1 MNKRIFTLMAA
12 AMLLG
17 APMSDLAFAQT
28 SPVPVEVPMND
39 PDDGVVKNLANGLK
53 FVLKISTTD
62 NSFVQVAAVPETNFV
77 TTGVANVT
85 IAEASVFEI
94 RNYSGGTF
102 ELWVNGK
109 QFIVSATGSATTTA
123 NNAAKSFYASKG
135 SGVCTKSDFTSIKI
149 ATVGAAGADVYT
161 ASAYTKKLTLD
172 AETLN
177 KNISGKGFYF
187 QFPGATVAPDKN
199 PFEDQMVAVD
209 ANDIYGETGL
219 MFAIADEA
227 GLKLLESTSADNV
240 KAATFVM
247 VSPEKNFGITG
258 FDKANGEGY
267 DFILV
272 KGDKLDA
279 NNTLKDGKIAYD
291 NGIYTITED
300 DVLGAPGQYTIEMS
314 SLKVKY
320 GSNENKNAT
329 NLLVGAYSLTDGG
342 LKTYITTFA
351 DTRNYAKAQTTGNTW
366 AKAADILKTNGPAIY
381 NIYFTGTQPVDQTAS
396 LYGKYY
402 VSNYGASDFVNVAV
416 APKDVNVK
424 APAAQWVVTGMGS
437 NDGYVLF
444 KNLETNETA
453 SFYLYKTDKAGIYD
467 VYNGQAYIYDAN
479 EPTGVKS
486 LGVEQIRLTPA
497 VESDGFLTLTD
508 AQLKQ
513 KAELIFNG
521 SNNLVVDQ
529 VYMTYSADDKKY
541 IPVSDADMSQYW
553 TLVEAES
560 VKNEVDYVYLNN
572 NEIATKEDSTLL
584 TIQAYYLTTK
594 NATKETVGL
603 VAGNGYTLAAV
614 GNDIAANLD
623 RFVFKKNVNGT
634 YTVITIAKS
643 IQLNDDNAATN
654 YGNVVK
660 YDALKLIVNQTA
672 GFIGNTEIS
681 AQGFYSDVTFSM
693 TELGESLE
701 GKPRHATFEG
711 DNGAISFKANNAG
724 ILEGI
729 IAAEGLTFWLD
740 TADSQ
745 AELPTFYISKGIA
758 TAEEDSA
765 ETMAAASATMRNFM
779 YYAYDSLYYWNESKA
794 AYDVDANYAL
804 EGAYAGNPN
813 KNSDVKAVFRTAAL
827 TGIDTLT
834 AVVDGENIIVA
845 EDAKEDVCL
854 GGLDNF
860 KFYITKADNGYVIS
874 PKSDVNKYLY
884 NLNGRL
890 GFTSVED
897 QALVVTLGAG
907 DPTANESVADAVEG
921 VKVVG
926 GNGYV
931 EIQGA
936 AGKNVVV
943 TNILGKVI
951 ANTVLTSDNQTINV
965 PAGIVVVAVEGE
977 EAAKAVVK

>member
-17 APMSDLAFAQT
+17 APMSDLAFAAQT
-28 SPVPVEVPMND
+28 TLVSQEVVLTNAK
-39 PDDGVVKNLANGLK
+39 GLANGVK
-53 FVLKISTTD
+53 FVLKTT
-62 NSFVQVAAVPETNFV
+62 NGFV
-77 TTGVANVT
+77 TVKNVSDTDFVTKNADNESAVAK
-85 IAEASVFEI
+85 ASVFEI
-94 RNYSGGTF
+94 RNYSNKTF

-109 QFIVSATGSATTTA
+109 QFVTKGA
-123 NNAAKSFYASKG
+123 NAAADGNDVNKIFYARNS
-135 SGVCTKSDFTSIKI
+135 SGVYDKADFEAINT
-149 ATVGAAGADVYT
+149 AVLGGVGDQVYS
-161 ASAYTKKLTLD
+161 ASAYTKKTTLN

-199 PFEDQMVAVD
+199 PFADQMVAVD
-209 ANDIYGETGL
+209 ANNINGGTGL

-227 GLKLLESTSADNV
+227 GLKLLETPSADNV

-258 FDKANGEGY
+258 FNKAGGEGY

-272 KGDKLDA
+272 KGDKLDT

-300 DVLGAPGQYTIEMS
+300 DVLGAPGQYTIKMS
-314 SLKVKY
+314 SLKVKD
-320 GSNENKNAT
+320 GSNENKTAS

-351 DTRNYAKAQTTGNTW
+351 NTRKYAKAQTTGNTW

-381 NIYFTGTQPVDQTAS
+381 NIYFTGTQPDDQTTS
-396 LYGKYY
+396 LYGKYL
-402 VSNYGASDFVNVAV
+402 VSNYGGASNFENQVL
-416 APKDVNVK
+416 APKDVNVES
-424 APAAQWVVTGMGS
+424 PAAQWVVVSMGS

-444 KNLETNETA
+444 QNLETNSTV
-453 SFYLYKTDKAGIYD
+453 SFNLYKTDKTGIYD
-467 VYNGQAYIYDAN
+467 VYNG
-479 EPTGVKS
+479 TVSS
-486 LGVEQIRLTPA
+486 LSVEQIRLTPVA
-497 VESDGFLTLTD
+497 ESDGFLALTD
-508 AQLKQ
+508 VQLKQ

-521 SNNLVVDQ
+521 KDNLVASEL
-529 VYMTYSADDKKY
+529 YMTYSEDDSKF
-541 IPVSDADMSQYW
+541 IPVSDADKSQYW
-553 TLVEAES
+553 TLEKAES
-560 VKNEVDYVYLNN
+560 VKNEIDYAYLHN

-594 NATKETVGL
+594 NDAKEVVGL
-603 VAGNGYTLAAV
+603 VKNGTNYELAKATT
-614 GNDIAANLD
+614 DKATDWD
-623 RFVFKKNVNGT
+623 RFVFKKNANGS
-634 YTVITIAKS
+634 YEVIVLENA
-643 IQLNDDNAATN
+643 LNDQNAANN
-654 YGNVVK
+654 YAAVIK
-660 YDALKLIVNQTA
+660 YNAIKLAVSGSNLA
-672 GFIGNTEIS
+672 EVYVG
-681 AQGFYSDVTFSM
+681 AQGYYSNVTFSM

-711 DNGAISFKANNAG
+711 DNGAISYKANNAG

-729 IAAEGLTFWLD
+729 IATEGLTFWLD

-765 ETMAAASATMRNFM
+765 ETKAAAPATMRNFM

-834 AVVDGENIIVA
+834 AVVDGENVIVA
-845 EDAKEDVCL
+845 EAAKEDVCL

-890 GFTSVED
+890 GFTSDEEK
-897 QALVVTLGAG
+897 ALVVTLGAG

>member
-12 AMLLG
+12 AILLG
-17 APMSDLAFAQT
+17 APMSDLAFAT
-28 SPVPVEVPMND
+28 PTTLSSEEVVLTNAK
-39 PDDGVVKNLANGLK
+39 GLANGVK
-53 FVLKISTTD
+53 FVLKTS
-62 NSFVQVAAVPETNFV
+62 SGGFV
-77 TTGVANVT
+77 TVKNVT
-85 IAEASVFEI
+85 DTDFVTKNADNESDVAKASVFEI
-94 RNYSGGTF
+94 RNYSNKTF

-109 QFIVSATGSATTTA
+109 QFVTKGA
-123 NNAAKSFYASKG
+123 NVAADGDGVNKIFYALKNSA
-135 SGVCTKSDFTSIKI
+135 VCDKADFDAINT
-149 ATVGAAGADVYT
+149 AVLGGAGDEVYR
-161 ASAYTKKLTLD
+161 ASAHTKKTTLD

-199 PFEDQMVAVD
+199 PFADQMVAVD
-209 ANDIYGETGL
+209 ADNINSGTGL

-227 GLKLLESTSADNV
+227 GLKLLETPSADNV

-258 FDKANGEGY
+258 FNKAGGEGY

-272 KGDKLDA
+272 KGDKLDN

-300 DVLGAPGQYTIEMS
+300 DVLGAPGQYTIKMS
-314 SLKVKY
+314 SLKVKD
-320 GSNENKNAT
+320 GSNENKTAS

-351 DTRNYAKAQTTGNTW
+351 DTRKYAKAQTTGNTW

-381 NIYFTGTQPVDQTAS
+381 NIYFTGTQPDDQTTS
-396 LYGKYY
+396 LYGKYL
-402 VSNYGASDFVNVAV
+402 VSNYGTSNFENQAL
-416 APKDVNVK
+416 APKDVNV
-424 APAAQWVVTGMGS
+424 ASPAAQWVVVSMGN

-444 KNLETNETA
+444 QNLETNSTV
-453 SFYLYKTDKAGIYD
+453 SFNLYKTDKSGIYD
-467 VYNGQAYIYDAN
+467 VYNG
-479 EPTGVKS
+479 TVSS
-486 LGVEQIRLTPA
+486 LSVEQIRLTPA

-541 IPVSDADMSQYW
+541 IPVSDADKSQYW

-594 NATKETVGL
+594 NASKETVGL

-660 YDALKLIVNQTA
+660 YDASKLIVNQTA
-672 GFIGNTEIS
+672 GFIGNTVIS

-765 ETMAAASATMRNFM
+765 ETKAAAPATMRNFM
-779 YYAYDSLYYWNESKA
+779 YYAYDSLYYWNENKA
-794 AYDVDANYAL
+794 AYDIDANYAL
-804 EGAYAGNPN
+804 EGSYVGNPSPS
-813 KNSDVKAVFRTAAL
+813 SDVKAVFRTAAL
-827 TGIDTLT
+827 TGVDTLT

-936 AGKNVVV
+936 VGKNVVV

>member
-1 MNKRIFTLMAA
+1 
-12 AMLLG
+12 MLLG
-17 APMSDLAFAQT
+17 APMSDLAFAAPTILSSQ
-28 SPVPVEVPMND
+28 EVALTEAK
-39 PDDGVVKNLANGLK
+39 GLANGVK
-53 FVLKISTTD
+53 FVLKTT
-62 NSFVQVAAVPETNFV
+62 NGGFV
-77 TTGVANVT
+77 TVKNVT
-85 IAEASVFEI
+85 DTDFVTKDAVNESSLAKASVFEI
-94 RNYSGGTF
+94 RNYSNKTF

-109 QFIVSATGSATTTA
+109 QFVTKGA
-123 NNAAKSFYASKG
+123 NAATNGNDVNKIFYARNS
-135 SGVCTKSDFTSIKI
+135 SGVYDKADFAAINT
-149 ATVGAAGADVYT
+149 AVLGGVGEEVYS
-161 ASAYTKKLTLD
+161 ASAYTKKTRLD

-199 PFEDQMVAVD
+199 PFANQMVAVD
-209 ANDIYGETGL
+209 ADDINPGSTGL

-227 GLKLLESTSADNV
+227 GLKLLETPSADNV
-240 KAATFVM
+240 NAATFVM

-300 DVLGAPGQYTIEMS
+300 DVLGAPGQYTIKMS
-314 SLKVKY
+314 SLKVKD
-320 GSNENKNAT
+320 GSNENKTAS

-351 DTRNYAKAQTTGNTW
+351 DTRKYAKAQTTGNTW

-381 NIYFTGTQPVDQTAS
+381 NIYFTGTQPDDQTTS

-467 VYNGQAYIYDAN
+467 VYNGQAYIYDVTSTN
-479 EPTGVKS
+479 GVK
-486 LGVEQIRLTPA
+486 LLDVEQIRLTPA

-541 IPVSDADMSQYW
+541 IPVSDADKSQYW

-643 IQLNDDNAATN
+643 VQLNDDNAATN

-660 YDALKLIVNQTA
+660 YDASKLIVNQTA
-672 GFIGNTEIS
+672 GFIGNTVIS

-765 ETMAAASATMRNFM
+765 ETKAAAPATMRNFM

-794 AYDVDANYAL
+794 AYDVDVNYAL
-804 EGAYAGNPN
+804 EGAYAGNPT
-813 KNSDVKAVFRTAAL
+813 KDSDVKAVFRAAAL

-907 DPTANESVADAVEG
+907 DPTANESVAEAVES

>member
-1 MNKRIFTLMAA
+1 
-12 AMLLG
+12 MLLG
-17 APMSDLAFAQT
+17 APMSDLAFAAPTTLSSQEVALT
-28 SPVPVEVPMND
+28 SAK
-39 PDDGVVKNLANGLK
+39 GLANGVK
-53 FVLKISTTD
+53 FILETT
-62 NSFVQVAAVPETNFV
+62 SGFVIVKNVPDTDFV
-77 TTGVANVT
+77 TKGVENEPDVAK
-85 IAEASVFEI
+85 ASVFEI
-94 RNYSGGTF
+94 RNYSSKTF

-109 QFIVSATGSATTTA
+109 QFVTKGA
-123 NNAAKSFYASKG
+123 NAAANGNDVNKIFYARNS
-135 SGVCTKSDFTSIKI
+135 SGVYDKADFDAI
-149 ATVGAAGADVYT
+149 YT
-161 ASAYTKKLTLD
+161 AVLGGVGEEVYSAKANTKKTTLD
-172 AETLN
+172 AEALN

-209 ANDIYGETGL
+209 ANDIINGETGL

-227 GLKLLESTSADNV
+227 GLKLLENLSADNV

-279 NNTLKDGKIAYD
+279 NNSLKDGKVAYD
-291 NGIYTITED
+291 NGIYVITED
-300 DVLGAPGQYTIEMS
+300 DVLGAPGQYTIEMNT
-314 SLKVKY
+314 LKIKS
-320 GSNENKNAT
+320 GSNENKPASK
-329 NLLVGAYSLTDGG
+329 LLVGAYSLTDGG

-351 DTRNYAKAQTTGNTW
+351 NTRKYAKAQTTGNTW

-381 NIYFTGTQPVDQTAS
+381 NIYFTGTQPDDQTLS
-396 LYGKYY
+396 LYGKYL
-402 VSNYGASDFVNVAV
+402 VSNYKISGFVNQAV
-416 APKDVNVK
+416 APKDVNVES
-424 APAAQWVVTGMGS
+424 PAAQWVVTSMGS

-444 KNLETNETA
+444 QNLETNSTI
-453 SFYLYKTDKAGIYD
+453 SFNLYKTDKAGIYD
-467 VYNGQAYIYDAN
+467 VYDGRVDAL
-479 EPTGVKS
+479 S
-486 LGVEQIRLTPA
+486 VEQIRLTPVA
-497 VESDGFLTLTD
+497 ESDGFLALTD
-508 AQLKQ
+508 VQLKQ

-521 SNNLVVDQ
+521 KDNLVASEL
-529 VYMTYSADDKKY
+529 YMTYSEDDSKF
-541 IPVSDADMSQYW
+541 IPVSDADKSQYW
-553 TLVEAES
+553 TLEKAES
-560 VKNEVDYVYLNN
+560 VKNEIDYAYLHN

-594 NATKETVGL
+594 NDAKEVVGL
-603 VAGNGYTLAAV
+603 VKNGTNYELAKATT
-614 GNDIAANLD
+614 DKATDWD
-623 RFVFKKNVNGT
+623 RFVFKKNANGS
-634 YTVITIAKS
+634 YEVIVLENA
-643 IQLNDDNAATN
+643 LNDQNAANN
-654 YGNVVK
+654 YAAVIK
-660 YDALKLIVNQTA
+660 YNAIKLAVLGSNLA
-672 GFIGNTEIS
+672 EVYVG
-681 AQGFYSDVTFSM
+681 AQGYYSNVTFSM

-711 DNGAISFKANNAG
+711 DNGAISYKANNAG

-765 ETMAAASATMRNFM
+765 ETKAAAPATMRNFM

-834 AVVDGENIIVA
+834 AVVDGENVIVA
-845 EDAKEDVCL
+845 EAAKEDVCL

-890 GFTSVED
+890 GFTSDEEK
-897 QALVVTLGAG
+897 ALVVTLGAG